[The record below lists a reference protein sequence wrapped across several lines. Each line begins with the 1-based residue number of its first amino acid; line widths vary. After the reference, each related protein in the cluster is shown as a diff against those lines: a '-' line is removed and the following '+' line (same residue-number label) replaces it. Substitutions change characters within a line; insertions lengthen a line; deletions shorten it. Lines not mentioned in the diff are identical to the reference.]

1 MSVQGDVVSVVV
13 RSSVIVEGC
22 YVSDRGGHHVSNR
35 IGGDIMSVI
44 AKYLFFKMW

>member
-22 YVSDRGGHHVSNR
+22 YVSDRG
-35 IGGDIMSVI
+35 DIMSVI
-44 AKYLFFKMW
+44 AKDFFFEMW